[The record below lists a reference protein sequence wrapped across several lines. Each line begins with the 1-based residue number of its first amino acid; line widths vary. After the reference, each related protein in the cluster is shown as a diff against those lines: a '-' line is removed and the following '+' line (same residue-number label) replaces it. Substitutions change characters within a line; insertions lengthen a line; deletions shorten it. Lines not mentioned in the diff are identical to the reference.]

1 MKKKKLKDKNRKIQQ
16 ICVSLLLIV
25 MELSAC
31 GKGTEEI
38 EQMEENA
45 TVYVETYGTDKSEQQ
60 DEVKP
65 SDMESDADTK
75 IGPPEESESEQ
86 DDELVKEVDAI
97 EEAVPDT
104 YDYSYFDKK
113 VWVIDPEWDSDELE
127 GGRFVGRPSLYMRID
142 SGIIRGEFSLGLCLP
157 YCYDTA
163 DTCYY
168 KNGNLEGYTSN
179 GTGKC
184 TFIDEYIG
192 EGTVEID
199 FQTAEG
205 IAVTVH
211 WNETVSKNEEF
222 QDKTYILRPYKL
234 QDILNMYEGTEVVE
248 EKIFQVHTDF
258 WEEAYLIPMIYTYDD
273 EPRVGQRMSELYLA
287 DGGGNVLLRLGNTIP
302 TSEYQDIWEE
312 DTNGDGRK
320 DIVGIVYFPE
330 SSDIDPFMSDYEQTA
345 EGVYVR

>member
-1 MKKKKLKDKNRKIQQ
+1 MRRECRIIQYGICACMLSIMIVGCEKADTDVKDIEDT
-16 ICVSLLLIV
+16 I
-25 MELSAC
+25 LSEE
-31 GKGTEEI
+31 TE
-38 EQMEENA
+38 
-45 TVYVETYGTDKSEQQ
+45 
-60 DEVKP
+60 P
-65 SDMESDADTK
+65 SDMGSDADTE
-75 IGPPEESESEQ
+75 IELPEEIVSEQ
-86 DDELVKEVDAI
+86 EAEPVKEAETI
-97 EEAVPDT
+97 EEPETIEEVETIEAEQDF
-104 YDYSYFDKK
+104 YDYSFYDKK
-113 VWVIDPEWDSDELE
+113 VWVIDPEWDNDELE
-127 GGRFVGRPSLYMRID
+127 GRRFEGRPSLYMRID
-142 SGIIRGEFSLGLCLP
+142 SGIIRGEFGLGLCLP
-157 YCYDTA
+157 YCYNTA

-184 TFIDEYIG
+184 TFTDEYIG

-258 WEEAYLIPMIYTYDD
+258 WEEAYLIPTIYTYST
-273 EPRVGQRMSELYLA
+273 ESRAGQRMSELYLA
-287 DGGGNVLLRLGNTIP
+287 DGGGNILLRLGNTIP

-312 DTNGDGRK
+312 DVNGDGRM
-320 DIVGIVYFPE
+320 DITGIVYFPE
-330 SSDIDPFMSDYEQTA
+330 SSDIEPFMSDYEQTA